1 VLRVQRRRH
10 LAGLLAHA
18 ALLHVPARRHSLLL
32 LLLSAGLLL
41 LLLRLLLL
49 LIGNGAL
56 GNGEREGV
64 NSKGGRWSER
74 GRRRSRGE
82 EDGEGDV
89 RGAAGE

>member
-32 LLLSAGLLL
+32 LLLIEKRVG
-41 LLLRLLLL
+41 
-49 LIGNGAL
+49 GAL
-56 GNGEREGV
+56 GNGGRVEER
-64 NSKGGRWSER
+64 RWRASE
-74 GRRRSRGE
+74 RSRGE
-82 EDGEGDV
+82 EDGERDV